1 MPEVTSSTDPIVVP
15 LRHPLRW
22 VASGV
27 ATVVVAMFVHTLFSK
42 IPSGQTVCHGLAGH
56 RVCGPEMVW
65 RFGWTEVFHYLGD
78 PLVIQGVEMTLF
90 VTVMAMVIG
99 FVLGLLIAIMRMS
112 SNRLLSSIAWL
123 YTWFFRGT
131 PVYVQLLF
139 WFNIAVLY
147 QSFSLGIPFTHAFTI
162 ATVGSNAIFTVLRA
176 AVIGFGLNEA
186 AYFAE
191 IARGGLLSVDE
202 GQLEA
207 AKAIGMT
214 RMQSLRHII
223 VPQAMRVIIPPS
235 GNEVISMLKTTS
247 IAVAIGL
254 PELLYQTE
262 NIAART
268 YQVVPMLI
276 VASLWYLA
284 VTTVLSIGQFYVERH
299 FAKGALRTLPPT
311 PVQRLRSDL
320 ARSFGGRRAVA
331 R

>member
-1 MPEVTSSTDPIVVP
+1 
-15 LRHPLRW
+15 
-22 VASGV
+22 
-27 ATVVVAMFVHTLFSK
+27 
-42 IPSGQTVCHGLAGH
+42 
-56 RVCGPEMVW
+56 
-65 RFGWTEVFHYLGD
+65 
-78 PLVIQGVEMTLF
+78 
-90 VTVMAMVIG
+90 
-99 FVLGLLIAIMRMS
+99 
-112 SNRLLSSIAWL
+112 
-123 YTWFFRGT
+123 
-131 PVYVQLLF
+131 
-139 WFNIAVLY
+139 
-147 QSFSLGIPFTHAFTI
+147 
-162 ATVGSNAIFTVLRA
+162 
-176 AVIGFGLNEA
+176 
-186 AYFAE
+186 
-191 IARGGLLSVDE
+191 
-202 GQLEA
+202 
-207 AKAIGMT
+207 
-214 RMQSLRHII
+214 
-223 VPQAMRVIIPPS
+223 MRVIIPPS

>member
-1 MPEVTSSTDPIVVP
+1 MSEETTIAEPVIVP

-27 ATVVVAMFVHTLFSK
+27 VAVLFAMFVHTLFSK
-42 IPSGQTVCHGLAGH
+42 IPSGLTVCHRLHGH
-56 RVCGPEMVW
+56 RVCGQELVW
-65 RFGWTEVFHYLGD
+65 RFGWTEVFHYLLD

-99 FVLGLLIAIMRMS
+99 FVLGLIIAIMRMS

-139 WFNIAVLY
+139 WFNIAILY
-147 QSFSLGIPFTHAFTI
+147 QSFSLGIPFSHAFTM
-162 ATVGSNAIFTVLRA
+162 ATISSNAIFTVLRA
-176 AVIGFGLNEA
+176 AIIAFGLNEA

-207 AKAIGMT
+207 AKAIGMS
-214 RMQSLRHII
+214 RLQSLRFII

-268 YQVVPMLI
+268 YQIVPMLI

-299 FAKGALRTLPPT
+299 FAKGALRTVPPT
-311 PVQRLRSDL
+311 PVQRLRADL
-320 ARSFGGRRAVA
+320 AGSFIGRRGSG

>member
-1 MPEVTSSTDPIVVP
+1 MPDEAGSSTPVVVP

-22 VASGV
+22 VASAVV
-27 ATVVVAMFVHTLFSK
+27 AVLVAMFVHTLFSK
-42 IPSGQTVCHGLAGH
+42 IPSGQTVCQQVNGQ
-56 RVCGPEMVW
+56 RVCGPQQVW
-65 RFGWTEVFHYLGD
+65 RFGWTEVFHYLTD
-78 PLVIQGVEMTLF
+78 PLVVQGVEMTLF
-90 VTVMAMVIG
+90 VTVMAMIIG
-99 FVLGLLIAIMRMS
+99 FVLGLIIAIMRMS

-147 QSFSLGIPFTHAFTI
+147 QSFTLGIPFTHAFTL
-162 ATVGSNAIFTVLRA
+162 ATISSNSIFTVIRA
-176 AVIGFGLNEA
+176 AIIAFGLNEA

-214 RMQSLRHII
+214 RLQSLRFII

-268 YQVVPMLI
+268 YQIVPMLI

-311 PVQRLRSDL
+311 PVQRIRADF
-320 ARSFGGRRAVA
+320 AGSFVGRRW
-331 R
+331 RMR